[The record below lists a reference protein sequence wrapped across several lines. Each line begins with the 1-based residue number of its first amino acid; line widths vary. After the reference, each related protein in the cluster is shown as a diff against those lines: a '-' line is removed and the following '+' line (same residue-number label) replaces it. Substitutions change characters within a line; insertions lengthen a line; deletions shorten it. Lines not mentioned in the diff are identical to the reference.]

1 MDNKRRLLPLGLPLL
16 ALVVAAPAYAAV
28 SYSYNTAGLSLSVT
42 GDAAND
48 DITLTCVAGEV
59 SPASSPAAPCETLES
74 LRVRPGA
81 GSDDVDLRGLTAADF
96 PALASITVDDEDDFV
111 ADAFFGS
118 DLDEVFTVEYEDDV
132 AAGGGDD
139 IIEGGNVVDGGPGDD
154 VLIEVSGEG
163 GADGGPGDDRFVQTL
178 AIGGNDGG
186 PGYDVMEV
194 DYDRLGT
201 KLDDVSF
208 TLTAAQLALA
218 IPGDAQDT
226 FVVNFEE
233 FRFTMVRGDGQT
245 FDAAEFPGKVYYR
258 GSRGSETFTGSDQQD
273 VVATGKG
280 DDSLFMRDGV
290 LDLVNCGEGDDTAV
304 VDAVD
309 VVTNCETVD
318 YPVPATSRINGPKK
332 IKKGSSASYTF
343 GSSIDGSVFGCR
355 IDKGSWTPCASPYT
369 VKAKGKLKKGKHTL
383 LVRAGYPAGNWDATP
398 SRRKIKIKR

>member
-1 MDNKRRLLPLGLPLL
+1 
-16 ALVVAAPAYAAV
+16 
-28 SYSYNTAGLSLSVT
+28 
-42 GDAAND
+42 
-48 DITLTCVAGEV
+48 
-59 SPASSPAAPCETLES
+59 
-74 LRVRPGA
+74 
-81 GSDDVDLRGLTAADF
+81 
-96 PALASITVDDEDDFV
+96 
-111 ADAFFGS
+111 
-118 DLDEVFTVEYEDDV
+118 
-132 AAGGGDD
+132 
-139 IIEGGNVVDGGPGDD
+139 
-154 VLIEVSGEG
+154 
-163 GADGGPGDDRFVQTL
+163 VQTL

-233 FRFTMVRGDGQT
+233 FRFTMVRGDDQT

-355 IDKGSWTPCASPYT
+355 IDKGSWKSCSSPYT

-383 LVRAGYPAGNWDATP
+383 FVRAGYPAGNWDATP
-398 SRRKIKIKR
+398 ARKKIKIKR